1 MEEITYTNIFAT
13 KGIEYIIIIAFFLT
27 LIPFR
32 MLMKKKKSPALAAVK
47 SPGVVTA
54 NTLRIPQGIFFSRF
68 HTWAHLHSNGAAR
81 VGLDDFLIH
90 LTGDVQLTQLKQPG
104 VKIRKGEILA
114 QVNHNGKSLNVLS
127 PVSGE
132 VMDTNTSLEKEPE
145 LMQVDPY
152 EKGWIYSIKPSA
164 WKEETSTC
172 FLAEDATSWAVQ
184 ELDRFKDFLAVSTQK
199 SRPEPVGVVM
209 QDGGELIENPLDH
222 MPQEVWKDFQKN
234 FLSKE

>member
-13 KGIEYIIIIAFFLT
+13 KGIEYIIIITFFLA

-32 MLMKKKKSPALAAVK
+32 MLMKKKKVPALAAK
-47 SPGVVTA
+47 KEHAFITA
-54 NTLRIPQGIFFSRF
+54 NTLRIPQGIFFSKF
-68 HTWAHLHSNGAAR
+68 HTWAHLQTSGSAK

-90 LTGDVQLTQLKQPG
+90 LTGDVQLTHLKQPG
-104 VKIRKGEILA
+104 TKIRKGDLLA
-114 QVNHNGKSLNVLS
+114 QINHAGKSLNVLS

-132 VMDTNTSLEKEPE
+132 VKDTNTSLTEEPE
-145 LMQVDPY
+145 LIRVDPY

-172 FLAEDATSWAVQ
+172 FLAEDATGWAVQ
-184 ELDRFKDFLAVSTQK
+184 ELDRFKDFLAVSTKK
-199 SRPEPVGVVM
+199 SMPEPLGVLM
-209 QDGGELIENPLDH
+209 QDGGELIKNPLANMTQDI
-222 MPQEVWKDFQKN
+222 WTDFQKS

>member
-47 SPGVVTA
+47 SPGFVTA
-54 NTLRIPQGIFFSRF
+54 NMLRIPQGIFFSRY
-68 HTWAHLHSNGAAR
+68 HTWAHLQKNGEATI
-81 VGLDDFLIH
+81 GLDDLLVRITGQIKL
-90 LTGDVQLTQLKQPG
+90 LTFKQPG
-104 VKIRKGEILA
+104 ELIKKGELLA
-114 QVNHNGKSLNVLS
+114 RVQHNGNSLNVLS
-127 PVSGE
+127 PVSGK
-132 VMDTNTSLEKEPE
+132 VTDTNTSLTEEPE
-145 LMQVDPY
+145 LIRVDPY

-164 WKEETSTC
+164 WKKETSAC
-172 FLAEDATSWAVQ
+172 FLAEDATGWAVQ
-184 ELDRFKDFLAVSTQK
+184 ELERFKDFLAVSTKK
-199 SRPEPVGVVM
+199 SMPEPVGVVM

-234 FLSKE
+234 FLSEE